1 MKTQIFEDAAA
12 RRRAVELDNAL
23 TETVIGYRRERLRK
37 APKPREDFEA
47 WLDSLLAE
55 ITDVQVVR
63 QSSKNRREYAQHF
76 ETATTYREADPD
88 VAAVRIMD
96 IGALLDGNVPAVPTF
111 RVEKRHLRGG
121 GRSRAFIGTAVVV
134 GRTLFLFVLN
144 SAAEGNLEGLSED
157 ADGNAFTALVQTAV
171 RRLSYRQWA
180 RDLTGRLWVHFPD
193 TSRLS
198 REERHSVNLVNTL
211 QWASVILRITDTT
224 YPKLDDAETEM
235 VLSILLKVPAQELK
249 SIVQR
254 LFGKRFGI
262 LRAGQW
268 LGQEAPPITHRRAVV
283 TESNELQSWT
293 EQDPHQLAP
302 RDDAAAMMQG
312 LVDTVLASAGD
323 RVELGPAG
331 CNPDPKAIPDW
342 KHCAKVAG
350 RDLGVESRDWK
361 HINRGGLPVH
371 RLSGGGAANLRHYL
385 DPRWVEGWRTGR
397 TPGEMAIPKV
407 IASSFGTQLTE
418 YQEWVERA
426 DGTVAV
432 RTLQEMPLPEMECDD
447 PACQRK
453 GHLDA
458 DGTHR
463 THGYGIP
470 DWKWDRLQEL
480 LERTSRRSGEHVPGR
495 GHGADARRHP
505 FASAFQWTEGDR
517 QFKLRAVKNT
527 KHGPAYQLYVREAG
541 DDPDRGWTYG
551 PDESCL
557 ASLVATEFHQGL
569 GVDLERLLHDIGH
582 ELVALTSVNAG
593 DDDPDE
599 DDPVARATMA
609 LEQAREA
616 AEAATK
622 RARTARRA
630 RLLAKGELAELED
643 DDAHPE
649 ALEEARKEV
658 VEAETMVEEATA
670 AATTAADRMQGCEE
684 RLATAHQT
692 REQVVAERKA
702 TVDLSQHLVVAK
714 ALQKAA
720 GANDR
725 RLNDAVLQM
734 LDPDHT
740 RIEVLDD
747 DHRKVIVRP
756 TWRFVSADTREVL
769 TYQRSVHTPRLRANP
784 KTKAKNVDL
793 PGRDQQTI
801 PRLLLRDGRSR
812 TEVGERF
819 DIGFRPGDTK
829 AYGFQVAG
837 RWLDTHGIHR
847 KLHQALL
854 DAPRIVRRAL
864 YLKRTGDQHSLD
876 QLLGDAGVGHDW
888 VELLE
893 ARYTAASI
901 LTRNSWPATWA
912 AASHEDDR
920 AVVNALLGRGGRATV
935 GELTADTGLSAA
947 QVARTAHVVPHSQR
961 HLSSPK
967 FAQPAAACKA
977 EWRSKTIAPLA
988 DRDLWLPA
996 CPHDDCKG
1004 LITRPLWTPETDP
1017 PRDAEHQHSGLCPTC
1032 RRTPWG
1038 EAVFPADY
1046 LDPWSGPLGRT
1057 GGHDTRKT
1065 TVLTVDST
1073 SCAASAA

>member
-1 MKTQIFEDAAA
+1 MKRENFKEAAA
-12 RRRAVELDNAL
+12 RRRAIELDSAL
-23 TETVIGYRRERLRK
+23 TETVIGYRRERMRK
-37 APKPREDFEA
+37 APKPRGDFEA
-47 WLDSLLAE
+47 WLDTLLAE
-55 ITDVQVVR
+55 DVQVVR
-63 QSSKNRREYAQHF
+63 QSLKNRREYVRHF

-88 VAAVRIMD
+88 VAAVRAMD
-96 IGALLDGNVPAVPTF
+96 IGELLDGNVLGVPTF

-121 GRSRAFIGTAVVV
+121 GRSCAFIGTAVVV

-180 RDLTGRLWVHFPD
+180 EDLTARLWVHFPD

-211 QWASVILRITDTT
+211 QWASVVLRIADNL
-224 YPKLDDAETEM
+224 YPKLDDAETDM
-235 VLSILLKVPAQELK
+235 VLSILLKVPAKELK

-293 EQDPHQLAP
+293 EQDSHQLSP

-312 LVDTVLASAGD
+312 LLDTVLTSAGD

-331 CNPDPKAIPDW
+331 CNPDPKAMPDW

-371 RLSGGGAANLRHYL
+371 RLSGGGAASLRRYL
-385 DPRWVEGWRTGR
+385 EPRWVEGWRTGR
-397 TPGEMAIPKV
+397 TPAEMAIPKV

-418 YQEWVERA
+418 HQEWVERA

-432 RTLQEMPLPEMECDD
+432 RTLQEMPMPELECDAPD
-447 PACQRK
+447 CERE

-458 DGTHR
+458 DGAHL

-480 LERTSRRSGEHVPGR
+480 LERTARRCGEHAPGR
-495 GHGADARRHP
+495 GHGGDARRHP
-505 FASAFQWTEGDR
+505 FASAFQWTEEAR
-517 QFKLRAVKNT
+517 QFKLRAVT
-527 KHGPAYQLYVREAG
+527 LVKHGPAYQLYMREAG
-541 DDPDRGWTYG
+541 DNPDRGWTYG
-551 PDESCL
+551 PDEVCL
-557 ASLVATEFHQGL
+557 ASLVATEFNRRL
-569 GVDLERLLHDIGH
+569 GIDLERMLHDIGD
-582 ELVALTSVNAG
+582 ELVALATVDAG
-593 DDDPDE
+593 DDDPDD
-599 DDPVARATMA
+599 DDPVARATIE

-616 AEAATK
+616 AKAATQK
-622 RARTARRA
+622 AAKAARRA
-630 RLLAKGELAELED
+630 QLLAKGELAVLED
-643 DDAHPE
+643 EEATSDD
-649 ALEEARKEV
+649 LEEAREEV
-658 VEAETMVEEATA
+658 AEAERLVTKTA
-670 AATTAADRMQGCEE
+670 AAKTTAAARVQECEE
-684 RLATAHQT
+684 RLASAHQT
-692 REQVVAERKA
+692 HDQVVAEREA

-714 ALQKAA
+714 ALQKAD
-720 GANDR
+720 GAVDR

-734 LDPDHT
+734 LDPDLT

-747 DHRKVIVRP
+747 DHRKVIVHP
-756 TWRFVSADTREVL
+756 MWRFVSADTSEVL
-769 TYQRSVHTPRLRANP
+769 TYRRAVHMPRLRANP

-793 PGRDQQTI
+793 PGRDQRII

-812 TEVGERF
+812 TEVGARF

-829 AYGFQVAG
+829 AYGFQVAR
-837 RWLDTHGIHR
+837 RWLDQHGIHR

-854 DAPRIVRRAL
+854 DAPPIVRRAL
-864 YLKRTGDQHSLD
+864 YFKLTGDQDSLD
-876 QLLGDAGVGHDW
+876 QLLTSADVGHDW
-888 VELLE
+888 VALLE
-893 ARYTAASI
+893 ARYTATSI
-901 LTRNSWPATWA
+901 LTRSSWPATWA
-912 AASHEDDR
+912 AASHETDR
-920 AVVNALLGRGGRATV
+920 AVVKALLGRGGRATV
-935 GELTADTGLSAA
+935 GELAAKTSLSAT

-967 FAQPAAACKA
+967 FAQPPATCKA
-977 EWRSKTIAPLA
+977 EWRSRTIAPLA
-988 DRDLWLPA
+988 ARNLWLPD

-1004 LITRPLWTPETDP
+1004 RVTHPLWTPETDP
-1017 PRDAEHQHSGLCPTC
+1017 PRDAEHQHAGLCGTC
-1032 RRTPWG
+1032 RRAPWG
-1038 EAVFPADY
+1038 RTRFPVDY
-1046 LDPWSGPLGRT
+1046 TWSWSGPLGRT

-1065 TVLTVDST
+1065 TVLTADPA
-1073 SCAASAA
+1073 SCAARAA